1 MPRHTDST
9 GRIVSATSR
18 ILVGTALQDGASSEE
33 WRREGTRMLLE
44 GVFGLL
50 AALAA

>member
-9 GRIVSATSR
+9 GRIVSAVSQ
-18 ILVGTALQDGASSEE
+18 ILVGTALQDGASSSY
-33 WRREGTRMLLE
+33 WQREGTRMLLE

-50 AALAA
+50 VALAG